1 LNIGVLP
8 QARFVLA
15 HLGLL
20 VSDHHGNS
28 LSLLL
33 NSGVLALTQ
42 SILRL
47 IGEYRCSGFILYAC
61 LIGRYVCL
69 HVNN

>member
-1 LNIGVLP
+1 MGILP
-8 QARFVLA
+8 QARFILA

-20 VSDHHGNS
+20 VSEHQGNS

-47 IGEYRCSGFILYAC
+47 IGELP
-61 LIGRYVCL
+61 
-69 HVNN
+69 